1 MADLKPIAFHAD
13 GPAGKGLETW
23 EEIPA
28 SALVAGTPVQRGH
41 NYFTDETGTLTAG
54 VWDCTPMTTKCEPY
68 SVNEFMYVLE
78 GSVTIV
84 HENGTEWTIRAGE
97 SFVIPK
103 GAPVTWKQTEYMRK
117 FYVILD
123 DAELEAG
130 AADTL
135 TVRRPDPAEA
145 IPAVGEQDTSRYI
158 GAVPTQHVKSYY
170 SDPTGQF
177 TVGIWDTTEM
187 HTKPLPFVRN
197 ELMFILEGEVTITNA
212 DGIAST
218 FKAGDT
224 FMVPKGMSYQWDS
237 KGTVRKIFCI
247 FQPKARAAAAVAAE

>member
-1 MADLKPIAFHAD
+1 MTFADLGLSEELLKAVAD
-13 GPAGKGLETW
+13 AGYSE
-23 EEIPA
+23 P
-28 SALVAGTPVQRGH
+28 
-41 NYFTDETGTLTAG
+41 TA
-54 VWDCTPMTTKCEPY
+54 
-68 SVNEFMYVLE
+68 
-78 GSVTIV
+78 I
-84 HENGTEWTIRAGE
+84 
-97 SFVIPK
+97 
-103 GAPVTWKQTEYMRK
+103 Q
-117 FYVILD
+117 
-123 DAELEAG
+123 
-130 AADTL
+130 
-135 TVRRPDPAEA
+135 AEA
-145 IPAVGEQDTSRYI
+145 IPPVGEQDTSRYI

>member
-41 NYFTDETGTLTAG
+41 NYFTDETGTLTAC

-68 SVNEFMYVLE
+68 SVNEFMYVIE

-103 GAPVTWKQTEYMRK
+103 GAPVTWKQT
-117 FYVILD
+117 
-123 DAELEAG
+123 
-130 AADTL
+130 
-135 TVRRPDPAEA
+135 
-145 IPAVGEQDTSRYI
+145 
-158 GAVPTQHVKSYY
+158 
-170 SDPTGQF
+170 
-177 TVGIWDTTEM
+177 
-187 HTKPLPFVRN
+187 
-197 ELMFILEGEVTITNA
+197 
-212 DGIAST
+212 
-218 FKAGDT
+218 
-224 FMVPKGMSYQWDS
+224 
-237 KGTVRKIFCI
+237 
-247 FQPKARAAAAVAAE
+247 